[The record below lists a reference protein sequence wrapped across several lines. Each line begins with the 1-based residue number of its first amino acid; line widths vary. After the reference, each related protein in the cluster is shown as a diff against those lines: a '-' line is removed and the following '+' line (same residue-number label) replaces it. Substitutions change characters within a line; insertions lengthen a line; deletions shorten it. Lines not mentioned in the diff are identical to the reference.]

1 MITFEI
7 INNIDEEVFNRLY
20 DESLDAMNA
29 GSFPFHAFP
38 HVKTADE
45 RRALIREIFQ
55 NLLVDENKI
64 ALRVRQDDRV
74 LMLSGGTLID
84 DHFNWTIGLM
94 GTDINGSKSW
104 LYHPEY
110 SAARD
115 QFWVDNDISI
125 FTIETMGPNTG
136 MHDHIVSAKTA
147 NTVVD
152 DLESRSKEVIE
163 NIITAT
169 DLVFTVKK

>member
-7 INNIDEEVFNRLY
+7 ISSIDEEVFNRLY
-20 DESLDAMNA
+20 DESLSAMEA

-38 HVKTADE
+38 QAETADE
-45 RRALIREIFQ
+45 KRALIREIFQ
-55 NLLVDENKI
+55 NLFVDENKI
-64 ALRVRQDDRV
+64 ALHVRQDDRV
-74 LMLSGGTLID
+74 LMLSGGTLVD
-84 DHFNWTIGLM
+84 GHFHWTIGLM
-94 GTDINGSKSW
+94 GTDVNGSKSW

-115 QFWVDNDISI
+115 QFWVDNNIST
-125 FTIETMGPNTG
+125 FRIETMGPNTE
-136 MHDHIVSAKTA
+136 MHDHIVNAKLA

-152 DLESRSKEVIE
+152 DLESESKEVIE
-163 NIITAT
+163 NVLTGT